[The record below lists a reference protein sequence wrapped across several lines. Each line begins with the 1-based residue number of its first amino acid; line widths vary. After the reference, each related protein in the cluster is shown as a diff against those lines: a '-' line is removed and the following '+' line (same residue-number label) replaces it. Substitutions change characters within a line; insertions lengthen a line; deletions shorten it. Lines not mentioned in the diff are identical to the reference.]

1 MREIVSTTGSQLV
14 RLLPLWVISALSFA
28 LFATISCTSSDSTS
42 DESSDNG
49 GGTVTIGSLMPST
62 GDLGVY
68 GPPANTSFKIAFDL
82 VNEAGG
88 VNGKQIRTV
97 ERDTATSEQV
107 AVDAANALIHVD
119 GAVAILGAM
128 SSGVTLAVA
137 QSATIPEGVVL
148 MTPAS
153 KSPAISTL
161 DDNDFVFRTS
171 TSDELQGGIEAD
183 VATALGYSKVA
194 TTYINN
200 AYGEGLT
207 RVFSREFE
215 ANGGTVTQQVAHESG
230 QASYIAELRRA
241 QESGAEALLVIA
253 YPESAALMLRESA
266 EGGYFEKYMFV
277 DAVRS
282 DSVFEAAGWD
292 AFEGS
297 YGTAPSAPDSPH
309 AATFREMYRQETGE
323 PLDDPFAP
331 FAFDAAA
338 IIALAIEHA
347 DSEDPTDIRD
357 SLRQVANP
365 PGKEV
370 GPADL
375 ADALEM
381 IRNGEAVN
389 YTGAAGEHDFD
400 ERGDVLNSI
409 EIWHVVNGAIEDTGI
424 FLLPGDPIPTLPS
437 AN

>member
-1 MREIVSTTGSQLV
+1 MRTLQSRSFSASV
-14 RLLPLWVISALSFA
+14 RFLPLWMIAAVSIAILA
-28 LFATISCTSSDSTS
+28 AVSCTSADEPSDDSAN
-42 DESSDNG
+42 SS
-49 GGTVTIGSLMPST
+49 GGTVTIGALMPST

-68 GPPANTSFKIAFDL
+68 GPPAHTSFQIVFDI

-88 VNGKQIRTV
+88 VNGKQIRQV
-97 ERDTATSEQV
+97 KRDTATSEQV

-137 QSATIPEGVVL
+137 QSSTIPEGVVL

-153 KSPAISTL
+153 KTPAISTL

-183 VATALGYSKVA
+183 VATALGYTRVA

-215 ANGGTVTQQVAHESG
+215 ANGGTITVQVAHESA

-266 EGGYFEKYMFV
+266 EGGYFDKYMFV

-282 DSVFEAAGWD
+282 ESVFEAAGWD

-309 AATFREMYRQETGE
+309 AATFRDMYRQETGE
-323 PLDDPFAP
+323 TLDDPFAP

-338 IIALAIEHA
+338 ILALAIEHA
-347 DSEDPTDIRD
+347 DSEDPTAIRD
-357 SLRQVANP
+357 SLRAVANP
-365 PGKEV
+365 PGAEV

-375 ADALEM
+375 AAALEM
-381 IRNGEAVN
+381 VRNGEPVN

-409 EIWHVVNGAIEDTGI
+409 EIWRVVDGAIEDTGI
-424 FLLPGDPIPTLPS
+424 FLLPGDPIPQLQ
-437 AN
+437 

>member
-1 MREIVSTTGSQLV
+1 MHSELSRRLITHAMLIAALV
-14 RLLPLWVISALSFA
+14 AAATALLAA
-28 LFATISCTSSDSTS
+28 ACTSSD
-42 DESSDNG
+42 E
-49 GGTVTIGSLMPST
+49 PSGATDSASADSIAVGALIPFT

-68 GPPANTSFKIAFDL
+68 GQDTATAYTIAFDII
-82 VNEAGG
+82 NANGG
-88 VNGKQIRTV
+88 VNGKRILTV
-97 ERDTATSEQV
+97 ERDTATSEQI
-107 AVDAANALIHVD
+107 AVDAANALINVD

-137 QSATIPEGVVL
+137 RAATIPEGIVL
-148 MTPAS
+148 LTPAS

-183 VATALGYSKVA
+183 VATALGYTKLA

-207 RVFSREFE
+207 QVFSREFE
-215 ANGGTVTQQVAHESG
+215 ANGGTITDQVSHESG
-230 QASYIAELRRA
+230 QASYVSELRRA
-241 QESGAEALLVIA
+241 KESGAEALLVVA
-253 YPESAALMLRESA
+253 YPESASLLLRESA

-277 DAVRS
+277 DAVRAP
-282 DSVFEAAGWD
+282 SVFDHAGWD

-297 YGTAPSAPDSPH
+297 YGTAPSAPDSP
-309 AATFREMYRQETGE
+309 AAEAFRQLYKAETGKD
-323 PLDDPFAP
+323 LTDPFAP

-357 SLRQVANP
+357 SMRAVANP
-365 PGKEV
+365 PGIKL
-370 GPADL
+370 GPSEL
-375 ADALEM
+375 PRALEM
-381 IRNGEAVN
+381 LRIGEDID
-389 YTGAAGEHDFD
+389 YTGAVGNHDFD
-400 ERGDVLNSI
+400 ERGDVLNTI
-409 EIWHVVNGAIEDTGI
+409 EIWHIVDGEIVDTGI
-424 FLLPGDPIPTLPS
+424 YLLPGDPIPELPS